1 MKNPL
6 YYVDYWYDLIK
17 FGFDRKHTFI
27 TLIVVCVSF
36 IAPILLLI
44 AYQSAPSRKNIE
56 DPFVFVGTISEFH
69 KYDSYRGGTG
79 CNISVRG
86 SGKIF
91 DLHIGNR
98 KTDYEQF
105 GMQFCDLI
113 YKNYIDQICVKI
125 KMSERFL
132 NEYGYCDGTKIHTS
146 NAEDWD
152 NLYFQR
158 NILTLTSILLFL
170 SALYSIFKLHK
181 EYKKSKLKD

>member
-69 KYDSYRGGTG
+69 KPAAIYPCEEAVKFLICISEIARRIMNNSV
-79 CNISVRG
+79 CNFVI
-86 SGKIF
+86 
-91 DLHIGNR
+91 
-98 KTDYEQF
+98 
-105 GMQFCDLI
+105 
-113 YKNYIDQICVKI
+113 
-125 KMSERFL
+125 
-132 NEYGYCDGTKIHTS
+132 
-146 NAEDWD
+146 
-152 NLYFQR
+152 
-158 NILTLTSILLFL
+158 
-170 SALYSIFKLHK
+170 
-181 EYKKSKLKD
+181 

>member
-6 YYVDYWYDLIK
+6 YYVDYWHDLIK

-36 IAPILLLI
+36 IAPMLLLI

-86 SGKIF
+86 SG
-91 DLHIGNR
+91 
-98 KTDYEQF
+98 
-105 GMQFCDLI
+105 
-113 YKNYIDQICVKI
+113 NYVLAFRGTKGKVDIASTISVKI
-125 KMSERFL
+125 SL
-132 NEYGYCDGTKIHTS
+132 
-146 NAEDWD
+146 
-152 NLYFQR
+152 
-158 NILTLTSILLFL
+158 
-170 SALYSIFKLHK
+170 
-181 EYKKSKLKD
+181 